1 MIKEIIYF
9 ALIFFLLGL
18 IQFSFL
24 KGLITSFN
32 FHFLL
37 FLSVFLLAFFEK
49 KVSGKTLFFFLAA
62 GLLYEFHSQS
72 FFGVYLGTFS
82 LLFLSTSLVRKTVDI
97 SRYFGGLTLFM
108 ASLLGFYVFLE
119 ISSLVFTGGISRI
132 NLLEIAANFLLF
144 LILWS
149 IVYVFQKKS
158 SKVFRI
164 G

>member
-49 KVSGKTLFFFLAA
+49 KFSGKTLFFFLAA

-119 ISSLVFTGGISRI
+119 MSSLVFTGGILRI

-149 IVYVFQKKS
+149 IVYVFQKKT